1 MSKSG
6 GTFPPGRY
14 ARVMRRLLAVLLL
27 GSFACSEDRP
37 LPRPAVTIP
46 LALQS
51 PYEGQGKTV
60 FVYDTNLTFWEHP
73 YRLVALEG
81 HLEGD
86 AYVATRLARAS
97 LGDDGWDTTPIE
109 GTLRLDPETLHVEL
123 SGVEAGEWNGDY
135 ESAEARARR
144 EAEARQAEREA
155 QGEPPP
161 PAGACQRY
169 RDCVC
174 ALAAQRAEV
183 FGQAC
188 ADAERLLVSAADD
201 PASCETGLVMHRGL
215 APELGVEL
223 PPSCR

>member
-1 MSKSG
+1 
-6 GTFPPGRY
+6 
-14 ARVMRRLLAVLLL
+14 MRGLLVVLLL
-27 GSFACSEDRP
+27 GSVACSEDRP

-46 LALQS
+46 SALQS

-60 FVYDTNLTFWEHP
+60 FVYDTNLTFPRHP

-97 LGDDGWDTTPIE
+97 LGDDGWDTTPIG

-135 ESAEARARR
+135 ESREARVRR
-144 EAEARQAEREA
+144 EAEARRAEREA
-155 QGEPPP
+155 RGEPPP

-174 ALAAQRAEV
+174 ALSAQRAEI
-183 FGQAC
+183 FGEAC
-188 ADAERLLVSAADD
+188 SDAGRLLASAADD
-201 PASCETGLVMHRGL
+201 PGTCEAGLVMHRSL
-215 APELGVEL
+215 APELGLAL
-223 PPSCR
+223 PPSCE